1 MKNLLNNYKLLFLLF
16 VGTMTISCN
25 DNDDAPALNPELG
38 TIAEIAIDSPD
49 LSNLVAAL
57 GAADG
62 DLVTTLFTQTDIC
75 LCICRYTL
83 NQI

>member
-16 VGTMTISCN
+16 VGIMTISCN
-25 DNDDAPALNPELG
+25 DNDDAPAPG
-38 TIAEIAIDSPD
+38 TIAEIAIDTPD
-49 LSNLVAAL
+49 LSNLVTAL